1 MRALLGLLGW
11 RTRRNVSLRNREKEE
26 GIVDLKKRQEI
37 KCGDKFRYEA
47 MERARAGEK
56 RLGSADKVPFTA
68 RSLANSFSM

>member
-1 MRALLGLLGW
+1 MRSWAYLAGARDETCPYVIGK
-11 RTRRNVSLRNREKEE
+11 KEE
-26 GIVDLKKRQEI
+26 GIVDLKKRQEM